1 MALPTRVARVVAL
14 SAAVVAASL
23 TGVGDA
29 RADVPGPITTR
40 VNTILNGAG
49 SGTTGMYVKEVG
61 GPVIAASNELFAFEP
76 ASSLKVLLHLYAH
89 TQVQA
94 GAAALT
100 DDVQLFP
107 GGPTVCPNG
116 ASSGTEDMGP
126 SLGKMMR
133 VSDNP
138 ATRAQFE
145 HWTAA
150 TINAYAT
157 TLGLGQTSFV
167 NYIGCD
173 VGVTTIDD
181 NTTSLTDLGIIYE
194 SVVDGSELTG
204 ATRTSFYDLMSG
216 REQFEDFGF
225 DFTGIWPIL
234 VAMSAAEQPAGM
246 PASLLADFRAG
257 MTANHKGG
265 SYARCAGMGC
275 SNRTEWLSWAG
286 SATFPTCEAG
296 AFSSRSYVWGAFIH
310 GSVDPSW
317 NGTSSPANTAFL
329 AVRAEPLR
337 EQLRAALA
345 GWGACYPPD
354 VTVTTT
360 PSAPPPGQDGY
371 FNQADL
377 AANGGGITVNV
388 SATDDSGVTN
398 LVCTDN
404 GNPVA
409 VLGQSGS
416 NPRTGSFQLVADGPH
431 HVVCQA
437 TDGMTPSN
445 TGASAGSDSTADVSI
460 DATPPTLTCG
470 PTPVFVLQGPGGL
483 VPASV
488 TDALSG
494 PDLPTVFGFADVST
508 AGFHT
513 VLLTGFDN
521 AGNATVMACPYIV
534 AYNFLGFLPPFP
546 LEHVK
551 AGSAIP
557 IKFRLGNAAGVPIP
571 DAEAKALVDSCSV
584 RILFTGGDPVPNCAG
599 YSSGP
604 NRFDFKLKTAKGLKG
619 PHHVTVVVLDGAV
632 VINSEPSAS
641 FVMK

>member
-1 MALPTRVARVVAL
+1 MAAL
-14 SAAVVAASL
+14 QRLAALVLATGAVLAGAA
-23 TGVGDA
+23 DA

-40 VNTILNGAG
+40 VNAILAGAG

-61 GPVIAASNELFAFEP
+61 GPVLAASNETFAFEP

-94 GAAALT
+94 GNAAFT

-107 GGPTVCPNG
+107 GTSGSCPNG
-116 ASSGTEDMGP
+116 ASSGTEDLDV

-145 HWTAA
+145 HWTPA
-150 TINAYAT
+150 TINAYAA

-181 NTTSLTDLGIIYE
+181 NTTSLTDLGIMYE

-234 VAMSAAEQPAGM
+234 VAMTSAEAPAGM
-246 PASLLADFRAG
+246 PASLLEDFRDG

-265 SYARCAGMGC
+265 SYARCSGMSC
-275 SNRTEWLSWAG
+275 VQRTEWLSWAG

-296 AFSSRSYVWGAFIH
+296 AFSSRSYVWGAFVH
-310 GSVDPSW
+310 GSLDTSW
-317 NGTSSPANTAFL
+317 DGVSSPANTAFL

-337 EQLRAALA
+337 EQVNAALA

-360 PSAPPPGQDGY
+360 PAGPPPGQAGY

-377 AANGGGITVNV
+377 AANGGGITVGV

-409 VLGQSGS
+409 VTGQSGS
-416 NPRTGSFQLVADGPH
+416 NPRTGSFQLVADGAH
-431 HVVCQA
+431 HVVCEA
-437 TDGMTPSN
+437 TDGMTPAN
-445 TGASAGSDSTADVSI
+445 TGASAGSSNSVDVSI
-460 DATPPTLTCG
+460 DATPPTVACG

-483 VPASV
+483 VSATV

-494 PDLPTVFGFADVST
+494 PAAPADVST
-508 AGFHT
+508 AGVHS
-513 VLLTGFDN
+513 VLLAGTDN
-521 AGNATVMACPYIV
+521 AGNSTIAACPYVV
-534 AYNFLGFLPPFP
+534 AYNFLGFLPPMP
-546 LEHVK
+546 YEHVK
-551 AGSAIP
+551 AGSTIP
-557 IKFRLGNAAGVPIP
+557 LRFRLGNAAGEPIP
-571 DAEAKALVDSCSV
+571 DAEALALVASCSV
-584 RILFTGGDPVPNCAG
+584 RIQFTGGDPVPGCAS

-604 NRFDFKLKTAKGLKG
+604 DRFDFKLKTAKGLTG
-619 PHHVTVVVLDGAV
+619 PHHVTVVVVDGAV
-632 VINSEPSAS
+632 VINSEPSS
-641 FVMK
+641 VFVMR